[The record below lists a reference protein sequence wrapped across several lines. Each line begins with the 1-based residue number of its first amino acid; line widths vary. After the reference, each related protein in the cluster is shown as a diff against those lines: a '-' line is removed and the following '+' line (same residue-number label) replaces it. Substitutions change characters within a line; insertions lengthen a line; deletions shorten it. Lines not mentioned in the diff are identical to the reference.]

1 MPYNY
6 DRLDN
11 RLRKEA
17 KRLLGMARM
26 LRDLAEINADSEDG
40 YRSPQNQL
48 CGKTEMEMPSIKE
61 RRRM

>member
-26 LRDLAEINADSEDG
+26 LRDLAEINTGSEDG
-40 YRSPQNQL
+40 YRPPQNQL
-48 CGKTEMEMPSIKE
+48 RGKNEMETPSIKE
-61 RRRM
+61 RRRA